1 MKATLEQ
8 FTALCQALGAE
19 GDGASTFGR
28 LEVAYG
34 KPPRRYHTL
43 EHIGW
48 GLRRLDEM
56 AEVERRRGAK
66 FDDEAWNLIRW
77 AFWFHDA
84 ILCGSPDDEQ
94 LSADVAALELEALH
108 AHTNERTDTVRRL
121 IMATAHDRVPLAY
134 DAAIMC
140 DADLSILGASAEDF
154 DRYEALVR
162 EEWAHVPEHL
172 FAGARHQIL
181 GRIAAHPWIYMT
193 EFGRQRW
200 EVRARENLARSMAS
214 LEERAKIPE
223 GGGAKG
229 GG

>member
-1 MKATLEQ
+1 MKATIKQ
-8 FTALCQALGAE
+8 FRALCHAIE
-19 GDGASTFGR
+19 GSIDIPHVFDH
-28 LEVAYG
+28 LERAYSE
-34 KPPRRYHTL
+34 PRRRYHTL
-43 EHIGW
+43 VHIGW

-56 AEVERRRGAK
+56 AEVERHRGAK
-66 FDDEAWNLIRW
+66 FDEPFWNTIRW
-77 AFWFHDA
+77 AFWWHDYS
-84 ILCGSPDDEQ
+84 LNGSPDDEKK
-94 LSADVAALELEALH
+94 SAEAGVRWLPPGSKVEP
-108 AHTNERTDTVRRL
+108 ADVRRL

-140 DADLSILGASAEDF
+140 DADLSILGASVEDF

-172 FAGARHQIL
+172 FAGARYQIL

-214 LEERAKIPE
+214 LLERAKIPE
-223 GGGAKG
+223 GGGTKG